1 MKKITIIEGTDAVG
15 KTTLVSKLREQHEK
29 INGENTCHI
38 VHEDGNTDYDFFATL
53 KRTQDADILD
63 RSLIG
68 ELVWSV
74 VFNREPRLSFGQ
86 VKAILN
92 ILKNQGF
99 ELNIILKTTD
109 VENIYATLVERNE
122 TIAYDPIEVYEL
134 FREVLEDLGV
144 TYTVMKDWK

>member
-1 MKKITIIEGTDAVG
+1 MKTITIIEGTDAVG
-15 KTTLVSKLREQHEK
+15 KTTLVNKLREKHEAQF
-29 INGENTCHI
+29 GQNTCNI
-38 VHEDGNTDYDFFATL
+38 VHEDSKTDYDFAATL

-74 VFNREPRLSFGQ
+74 VFNREQRLTFGQ

-92 ILKNQGF
+92 IIKQQGF
-99 ELNIILKTTD
+99 ELNIILKTAPL
-109 VENIYATLVERNE
+109 ESIYT
-122 TIAYDPIEVYEL
+122 TIVSRGEELNYDPLEVYEL
-134 FREVLEDLGV
+134 FREVLEDLDV